1 MKRCWLLI
9 VCLICLTTP
18 SYGFGGY
25 SALITPIENS
35 FYGVDYAEEK
45 DEVRLQRLEETVYG
59 EAKSGDIKTR
69 LNKLRQDISADL
81 IGKEIEAR
89 PDTFADDSPK
99 TAYSDS
105 YTDRQTPKEPTV
117 YKEDSSV
124 SYPVVDTMEQI
135 VFKKEYKNSDINN
148 RLTKLEQEVYNQIYP
163 SDDLYTRVDR
173 LKKSLLIEEDKYL
186 ANYQDVFS
194 DDNPTYQEFEDYQPT
209 YRRDNNNTTQGY
221 NSLGGN
227 SSRYDYTYNDNKT
240 ISLDDIEKSV
250 LKRRYKNDDINTRL
264 SRIENKLFQT
274 DFREDD
280 DKTRLDRITMA
291 HNAQKASN
299 VYRGAGLQEKM
310 ATVMQIGMTVLMILA
325 MVL

>member
-1 MKRCWLLI
+1 MKCYWVLLI
-9 VCLICLTTP
+9 CMICLTTSP
-18 SYGFGGY
+18 SFAFGGY

-45 DEVRLQRLEETVYG
+45 DEARLQRLEETVYG
-59 EAKSGDIKTR
+59 EAKTGDIKTR
-69 LNKLRQDISADL
+69 LNKLREDISADM

-105 YTDRQTPKEPTV
+105 YTDRQTPTEPTV

-148 RLTKLEQEVYNQIYP
+148 RLTKLEQEVYKQIYP

-194 DDNPTYQEFEDYQPT
+194 DDNPTYQDFEDYQPNYNRNYNT
-209 YRRDNNNTTQGY
+209 QQYYSYDNNGSN
-221 NSLGGN
+221 
-227 SSRYDYTYNDNKT
+227 YNDNKKL
-240 ISLDDIEKSV
+240 SLDDIEKSV
-250 LKRRYKNDDINTRL
+250 LKKRYKNDDVNTRL

-274 DFREDD
+274 DFQEDD
-280 DKTRLDRITMA
+280 ESTRLNRISMA
-291 HNAQKASN
+291 HTAQKASN
-299 VYRGAGLQEKM
+299 AYKGAGLQEKM

>member
-1 MKRCWLLI
+1 MKRYWVLLI
-9 VCLICLTTP
+9 CMICLTTSP
-18 SYGFGGY
+18 SFAFGGY

-69 LNKLRQDISADL
+69 LNKLRNDISADL

-194 DDNPTYQEFEDYQPT
+194 DDNPTYQDFEDYQPNYNRNYNT
-209 YRRDNNNTTQGY
+209 QQYYSYDNNGSNY
-221 NSLGGN
+221 NN
-227 SSRYDYTYNDNKT
+227 NKKL
-240 ISLDDIEKSV
+240 SLDDIEKSV
-250 LKRRYKNDDINTRL
+250 LKKRYKNDDVNTRL

-274 DFREDD
+274 DFQEDD
-280 DKTRLDRITMA
+280 ESTRLNRISMA
-291 HNAQKASN
+291 HTAQKASN
-299 VYRGAGLQEKM
+299 AYKGAGLQEKM

>member
-1 MKRCWLLI
+1 MKCYWVLLI
-9 VCLICLTTP
+9 CMICLTTSP
-18 SYGFGGY
+18 SFAFGGY

-45 DEVRLQRLEETVYG
+45 DEARLQRLEETVYG
-59 EAKSGDIKTR
+59 EAKTGDIKTR
-69 LNKLRQDISADL
+69 LNKLREDISADM
-81 IGKEIEAR
+81 IGQEIEAR

-148 RLTKLEQEVYNQIYP
+148 RLTKLEQEVYKQIYP

-194 DDNPTYQEFEDYQPT
+194 DDNPTYQDFEDYQPNYNRNYNT
-209 YRRDNNNTTQGY
+209 QQYYSYDNNGSN
-221 NSLGGN
+221 
-227 SSRYDYTYNDNKT
+227 YNDNKKL
-240 ISLDDIEKSV
+240 SLDDIEKSV
-250 LKRRYKNDDINTRL
+250 LKKRYKNDDVNTRL

-274 DFREDD
+274 DFQEDD
-280 DKTRLDRITMA
+280 ESTRLNRISMA
-291 HNAQKASN
+291 HTAQKASN
-299 VYRGAGLQEKM
+299 AYKGAGLQEKM

>member
-1 MKRCWLLI
+1 MKRYWVLLI
-9 VCLICLTTP
+9 CMTCLTTSP
-18 SYGFGGY
+18 SFAFGGY

-45 DEVRLQRLEETVYG
+45 DEARLQRLEETVYG
-59 EAKSGDIKTR
+59 EAKTGDIKTR
-69 LNKLRQDISADL
+69 LNKLREDISADM

-148 RLTKLEQEVYNQIYP
+148 RLTKLEQEVYKQIYP

-194 DDNPTYQEFEDYQPT
+194 DDNPTYQDFEDYQPNYNRNYNT
-209 YRRDNNNTTQGY
+209 QQYYSYDNNGSN
-221 NSLGGN
+221 
-227 SSRYDYTYNDNKT
+227 YNDNKKL
-240 ISLDDIEKSV
+240 SLDDIEKSV
-250 LKRRYKNDDINTRL
+250 LKKRYKNDDVNTRL

-274 DFREDD
+274 DFQEDD
-280 DKTRLDRITMA
+280 ESTRLNRISMA
-291 HNAQKASN
+291 HTAQKASN
-299 VYRGAGLQEKM
+299 AYKGAGLQEKM

>member
-1 MKRCWLLI
+1 MKCYWVLLI
-9 VCLICLTTP
+9 CMICLTTSP
-18 SYGFGGY
+18 SFAFGGY

-69 LNKLRQDISADL
+69 LNKLRNDISADL

-194 DDNPTYQEFEDYQPT
+194 DDNPTYQDFEDYQPNYNRNYNT
-209 YRRDNNNTTQGY
+209 QQYYSYDNNGSNY
-221 NSLGGN
+221 NN
-227 SSRYDYTYNDNKT
+227 NKKL
-240 ISLDDIEKSV
+240 SLDDIEKSV
-250 LKRRYKNDDINTRL
+250 LKKRYKNDDVNTRL

-274 DFREDD
+274 DFQEDD
-280 DKTRLDRITMA
+280 ESTRLNRISMA
-291 HNAQKASN
+291 HTAQKASN
-299 VYRGAGLQEKM
+299 AYKGAGLQEKM

>member
-1 MKRCWLLI
+1 MKRYWVLLI
-9 VCLICLTTP
+9 CIICLTTSP
-18 SYGFGGY
+18 SFAFGGY

-69 LNKLRQDISADL
+69 LNKLRNDISADL

-148 RLTKLEQEVYNQIYP
+148 RLTKLEQEVYKQIYP

-194 DDNPTYQEFEDYQPT
+194 DDNPTYQDFEDYQPNYNRNYNT
-209 YRRDNNNTTQGY
+209 QQYYSYDNNGSNY
-221 NSLGGN
+221 NN
-227 SSRYDYTYNDNKT
+227 NKKL
-240 ISLDDIEKSV
+240 SLDDIEKSV
-250 LKRRYKNDDINTRL
+250 LKKRYKNDDVNTRL

-274 DFREDD
+274 DFQEDD
-280 DKTRLDRITMA
+280 ESTRLNRISMA
-291 HNAQKASN
+291 HTAQKASN
-299 VYRGAGLQEKM
+299 AYKGAGLQEKM

>member
-1 MKRCWLLI
+1 MKCYWVLLI
-9 VCLICLTTP
+9 CMICLTASP
-18 SYGFGGY
+18 SFAFGGY

-45 DEVRLQRLEETVYG
+45 DEARLQRLEETVYG
-59 EAKSGDIKTR
+59 EAKTGDIKTR
-69 LNKLRQDISADL
+69 LNKLREDISADM

-148 RLTKLEQEVYNQIYP
+148 RLTKLEQEVYKQIYP

-194 DDNPTYQEFEDYQPT
+194 DDNPTYQDFEDYQPNYNRNYNT
-209 YRRDNNNTTQGY
+209 QQYYSYDNNGSN
-221 NSLGGN
+221 
-227 SSRYDYTYNDNKT
+227 YNDNKKL
-240 ISLDDIEKSV
+240 SLDDIEKSV
-250 LKRRYKNDDINTRL
+250 LKKRYKNDDVNTRL

-274 DFREDD
+274 DFQEDD
-280 DKTRLDRITMA
+280 ESTRLNRISMA
-291 HNAQKASN
+291 HTAQKASN
-299 VYRGAGLQEKM
+299 AYKGAGLQEKM

>member
-1 MKRCWLLI
+1 MKCYWVLLI
-9 VCLICLTTP
+9 CMICLTTSP
-18 SYGFGGY
+18 SFAFGGY

-59 EAKSGDIKTR
+59 KAKTGDIKIR
-69 LNKLRQDISADL
+69 LNKLREDISADM

-194 DDNPTYQEFEDYQPT
+194 DDNPTYQDFEDYQPNYNRNYNT
-209 YRRDNNNTTQGY
+209 QQYYSYDNNGSN
-221 NSLGGN
+221 
-227 SSRYDYTYNDNKT
+227 YNDNKKL
-240 ISLDDIEKSV
+240 SLDDIEKSV
-250 LKRRYKNDDINTRL
+250 FKNRYKNDDVNTRL

-274 DFREDD
+274 DFQEDD
-280 DKTRLDRITMA
+280 ESTRLNRISMA
-291 HNAQKASN
+291 HTAQKASN
-299 VYRGAGLQEKM
+299 AYKGAGLQEKM

>member
-1 MKRCWLLI
+1 MKRYWVLLI
-9 VCLICLTTP
+9 CMICLTTSP
-18 SYGFGGY
+18 SFAFGGY

-45 DEVRLQRLEETVYG
+45 DEARLQRLEETVYG
-59 EAKSGDIKTR
+59 EAKTGDIKTR
-69 LNKLRQDISADL
+69 LNKLREDISADM

-148 RLTKLEQEVYNQIYP
+148 RLTKLEQEVYKQIYP

-194 DDNPTYQEFEDYQPT
+194 DDNPTYQDFEDYQPNYNRNYNT
-209 YRRDNNNTTQGY
+209 QQYYSYGNNGSN
-221 NSLGGN
+221 
-227 SSRYDYTYNDNKT
+227 YNDNKKL
-240 ISLDDIEKSV
+240 SLDDIEKSV
-250 LKRRYKNDDINTRL
+250 LKKRYKNDDVNTRL

-274 DFREDD
+274 DFQEDD
-280 DKTRLDRITMA
+280 ESTRLNRISMA
-291 HNAQKASN
+291 HTAQKASN
-299 VYRGAGLQEKM
+299 AYKGAGLQEKM